1 MSAGRDVAVVT
12 GGAGAI
18 GAAVCRRLAGAGR
31 RVLVVD
37 LEKPS
42 GELVGLPGVTSS
54 RTEPNGLRH
63 HLTFCRAE
71 TTAAALISAV
81 AARAE
86 VHDLVVVEPEIDD
99 VVRRLY
105 ARR

>member
-1 MSAGRDVAVVT
+1 M
-12 GGAGAI
+12 
-18 GAAVCRRLAGAGR
+18 
-31 RVLVVD
+31 LVVD
-37 LEKPS
+37 LAEP
-42 GELVGLPGVTSS
+42 GPPLDGLPGVTSCGS
-54 RTEPNGLRH
+54 EPSGLRQ
-63 HLTFCRAE
+63 HLAFRRAE

-86 VHDLVVVEPEIDD
+86 VHDLAVVEPDIDD